1 MTKRERVMAAF
12 RGERPDRVPVGFW
25 YHFPSDCVYGEKAVK
40 AHLDFFRSSG
50 TDLCKVMNDNLCP
63 EDPTIRTA
71 SDWDHFNRFSMQED
85 FICRQLDLIHEIA
98 LRMEDKPVLLATVHG
113 LVACAYHIMGGGE
126 LYDRDGTLL
135 GRLVKEDPEAMHR
148 CFSELTE
155 YIIEFGKM
163 CIAAGADG
171 IYYASLGGER
181 RMFTDAEFA
190 EFIAP
195 HEIRILNE
203 LSNVPCF
210 NVLHMCKGDLNLERY
225 REYPAEV
232 LNWGVYE
239 GNISLAEGR
248 GLFGIDKVYLGGMDD
263 RDGVLVHG
271 RRKEIT
277 AAAQDVIRE
286 LGWRRFILG
295 ADCTLPSG
303 LSSNRIRAAVAG
315 TEVAGD

>member
-1 MTKRERVMAAF
+1 
-12 RGERPDRVPVGFW
+12 
-25 YHFPSDCVYGEKAVK
+25 
-40 AHLDFFRSSG
+40 
-50 TDLCKVMNDNLCP
+50 
-63 EDPTIRTA
+63 
-71 SDWDHFNRFSMQED
+71 
-85 FICRQLDLIHEIA
+85 
-98 LRMEDKPVLLATVHG
+98 
-113 LVACAYHIMGGGE
+113 
-126 LYDRDGTLL
+126 
-135 GRLVKEDPEAMHR
+135 
-148 CFSELTE
+148 
-155 YIIEFGKM
+155 
-163 CIAAGADG
+163 
-171 IYYASLGGER
+171 
-181 RMFTDAEFA
+181 
-190 EFIAP
+190 
-195 HEIRILNE
+195 
-203 LSNVPCF
+203 
-210 NVLHMCKGDLNLERY
+210 MCKGDLNLERY